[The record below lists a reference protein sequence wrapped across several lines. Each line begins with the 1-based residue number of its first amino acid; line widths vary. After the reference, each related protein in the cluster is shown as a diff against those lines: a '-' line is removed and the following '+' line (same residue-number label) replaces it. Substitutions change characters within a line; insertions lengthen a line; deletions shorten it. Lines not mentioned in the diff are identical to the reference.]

1 MTGRLVVKVVIFG
14 ATGMVG
20 QGVLRQCLLD
30 ERVESVLVV
39 GRTALGLRHPKLSEV
54 IHGNFTDFSA
64 IGDAL
69 TGLDACF
76 WCLGISAS
84 GQREADY
91 RRVTYDYTL
100 AAARELAAR
109 NRGLTFT
116 YVSGEGTDGSGR
128 ARSRWARVKGRTENA
143 LLAMDFFAYMFRPNY
158 IHPVHG
164 ERSKTPLYRAAYAAV
179 SWLYPVLRR
188 VAPGQVTTT
197 ERLGQAMITVVGM
210 RGGGERVLRSRE
222 INRIAGG
229 AGVD

>member
-1 MTGRLVVKVVIFG
+1 MKVVVFG

-30 ERVESVLVV
+30 DRVESVLVV
-39 GRTALGLRHPKLSEV
+39 GRTALGRRHPKLREV
-54 IHGNFTDFSA
+54 NHGDFTDFSA
-64 IGDAL
+64 IGEEL

-76 WCLGISAS
+76 WCLGISAAGKS
-84 GQREADY
+84 EAEY

-109 NRGLTFT
+109 NPGLTFT
-116 YVSGEGTDGSGR
+116 YVSGEGTDGTGR
-128 ARSRWARVKGRTENA
+128 ARSTWARVKGRTENA
-143 LLAMDFFAYMFRPNY
+143 LLAMDLYAYMFRPNY

-197 ERLGQAMITVVGM
+197 EHLGQAMIAVVGL

-222 INRIAGG
+222 INRLGGG
-229 AGVD
+229 AG